1 MIRVCPRNPS
11 RMRRPT
17 GFRVIT
23 KSAIISLD
31 NLAPSARLPRFGR
44 ATGCLGR
51 RRQTRPR
58 SMLVVPPSSGD
69 HQ

>member
-11 RMRRPT
+11 RMRRPA

-23 KSAIISLD
+23 ESAIISLD
-31 NLAPSARLPRFGR
+31 NLAPSARLSR
-44 ATGCLGR
+44 LGR
-51 RRQTRPR
+51 GNGLPRPETAN
-58 SMLVVPPSSGD
+58 SPSQHLVVPRFVWD